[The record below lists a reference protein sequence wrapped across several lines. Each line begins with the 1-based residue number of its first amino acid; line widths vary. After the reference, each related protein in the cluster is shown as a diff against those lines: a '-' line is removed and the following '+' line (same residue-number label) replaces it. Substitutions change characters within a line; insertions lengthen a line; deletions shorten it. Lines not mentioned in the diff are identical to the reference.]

1 MIEKID
7 QTRLDKIRAKTPE
20 SLPINPSTSG
30 MSPQAVRRH
39 FYAGMTDENE
49 SVVAELN
56 RIVDEVN
63 EEIETINGN
72 ADGLDTRLETA
83 ESEIDTLQTDMAGAE
98 ADITLLGAN
107 IQNLGDTVG
116 AIQEKDSEQD
126 NRLTLSESDIAH
138 IEAII
143 NNLELGIVPR
153 EIHNAGDMLESI
165 NPSLDYRENDNP
177 DNPTLSERLTSW
189 IVTNLGRQP
198 NETDALMVK
207 DIAEPNKDYVH
218 TYFYWE
224 ALGTHEAGWRLADI
238 GHAPPP
244 IEQQRIEFTEASTR
258 ANIGTGESTA
268 TLFGKIKKW
277 YTDLKT
283 HAFNDLATTLGTE
296 TDKAPTNKLLN
307 DTAALKANTTDLKP
321 HAFTT
326 PSSSQGT
333 GTTTVPSDK
342 LLKESSFAR
351 VYRHFTELGLDVTF
365 TPEQLFEAM
374 VGNSTAILDVTA
386 ENTGLSLPFP
396 GYGLLIATRA
406 FSAARCSAEFI
417 AKVPNTTALYQ
428 YSGTYRTG
436 DTSNK
441 WSGWKQIIDDSSA
454 QTITGV
460 KTYTA
465 SPIVPTTPS
474 GPSAAV
480 SKSYADSVGFA
491 KVYRSFNQLVIPN
504 SSTIAEIHAAM
515 IDRSKAL
522 IAVSTYD
529 HPVYGN
535 TGLELPND
543 IFYGLEAIRLDSQRL
558 TLKLVGKASNSDVL
572 YHYEGMYWNY
582 GTTDKFTG
590 WKRVINDA
598 DAQTITGVKTFATGA
613 TPLITDA
620 PTTDL
625 MAVNKAYADGL
636 TGLAKVY
643 DKVIRT
649 QAEFEEL
656 IASPT
661 WLGATSVALV
671 GQFVYDEPNNSGV
684 KIPETVK
691 QIHGFNSAKITVTNF
706 VHNFNNAKGGLWYG
720 SRPTTLDYSIRDLEV
735 DCTGDS
741 GSLGYGFYNCTNLTN
756 CTGTG
761 TGTGTGGS
769 GYGFRNCTNLTN
781 CTGTGT
787 GAGTYGYG
795 FYYCTNL
802 TNCTGTGTGAPGY
815 GFSNCTNLTNCTG
828 TGTGEYGYGFSNC
841 TNLTNCTGTG
851 TGDIGFGF
859 YNITY
864 ASNCKDGGSST
875 NMWYGKNTNIDVDT
889 CCYTPVEADNT
900 TLNV

>member
-165 NPSLDYRENDNP
+165 SPSLDYRENDNP

-244 IEQQRIEFTEASTR
+244 IEQQKIEFTEASTR

-283 HAFNDLATTLGTE
+283 HAF
-296 TDKAPTNKLLN
+296 
-307 DTAALKANTTDLKP
+307 
-321 HAFTT
+321 TT
-326 PSSSQGT
+326 PSATQSTSAD
-333 GTTTVPSDK
+333 TVPSSK
-342 LLKESSFAR
+342 LLRESSFAR
-351 VYRHFTELGLDVTF
+351 VYRSFEELDLTA
-365 TPEQLFEAM
+365 TATAEQISAAM
-374 VGNSTAILDVTA
+374 VNNSVALLQIISTDALYP
-386 ENTGLSLPFP
+386 NGFGFTGLCEVFIRKAASTTFQGSTKTPNGVSVLTV
-396 GYGLLIATRA
+396 YGVVRD
-406 FSAARCSAEFI
+406 
-417 AKVPNTTALYQ
+417 
-428 YSGTYRTG
+428 G
-436 DTSNK
+436 DISNK
-441 WSGWKQIIDDSSA
+441 WSGWKQ
-454 QTITGV
+454 
-460 KTYTA
+460 
-465 SPIVPTTPS
+465 
-474 GPSAAV
+474 
-480 SKSYADSVGFA
+480 
-491 KVYRSFNQLVIPN
+491 
-504 SSTIAEIHAAM
+504 M
-515 IDRSKAL
+515 
-522 IAVSTYD
+522 
-529 HPVYGN
+529 
-535 TGLELPND
+535 
-543 IFYGLEAIRLDSQRL
+543 
-558 TLKLVGKASNSDVL
+558 
-572 YHYEGMYWNY
+572 
-582 GTTDKFTG
+582 
-590 WKRVINDA
+590 INDE
-598 DAQTITGVKTFATGA
+598 DAQTITGIKTFATGA

-625 MAVNKAYADGL
+625 MAVNKAYVDGAISNPSMVVNGDFTRNDSGTASWTSNVYPCVNNWGFALQSGVTGSYTVATKTLKSNIFETAGKYAYLYQYIDNPTRLNGKTVTLSIRAKSTTGVFVAQTWKNRGELPTTLVVATENNKTLFKSASYTCADDEFLPGDTL
-636 TGLAKVY
+636 RFIVQTYGETALDYVKLEIGSLATANIPKIIK
-643 DKVIRT
+643 DT
-649 QAEFEEL
+649 FN
-656 IASPT
+656 T
-661 WLGATSVALV
+661 
-671 GQFVYDEPNNSGV
+671 GV
-684 KIPETVK
+684 KIV
-691 QIHGFNSAKITVTNF
+691 
-706 VHNFNNAKGGLWYG
+706 Y
-720 SRPTTLDYSIRDLEV
+720 
-735 DCTGDS
+735 
-741 GSLGYGFYNCTNLTN
+741 
-756 CTGTG
+756 
-761 TGTGTGGS
+761 
-769 GYGFRNCTNLTN
+769 
-781 CTGTGT
+781 
-787 GAGTYGYG
+787 
-795 FYYCTNL
+795 
-802 TNCTGTGTGAPGY
+802 
-815 GFSNCTNLTNCTG
+815 
-828 TGTGEYGYGFSNC
+828 
-841 TNLTNCTGTG
+841 
-851 TGDIGFGF
+851 
-859 YNITY
+859 
-864 ASNCKDGGSST
+864 
-875 NMWYGKNTNIDVDT
+875 
-889 CCYTPVEADNT
+889 
-900 TLNV
+900 